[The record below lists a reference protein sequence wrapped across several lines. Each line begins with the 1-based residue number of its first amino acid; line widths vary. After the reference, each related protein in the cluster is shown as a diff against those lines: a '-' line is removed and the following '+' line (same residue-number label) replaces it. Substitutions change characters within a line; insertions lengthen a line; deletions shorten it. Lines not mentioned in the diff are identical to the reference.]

1 MAADDGSSM
10 RTRPSLLGRMKDW
23 GDRDSWQQFFDLYG
37 GMIYRV
43 ALRSGLTPAEA
54 QDAVQETLVSVARQI
69 GDFRY
74 DPLHGSFKGWLLTV
88 TRRRIVDQFRKRQP
102 SQAAAH
108 RPNSDTSRTPT
119 VERIPDPAESGL
131 KEVWDSEWQDNL
143 LAVALQRLKPRVRA
157 RQYQI
162 FDLLITRQWP
172 AAKVAQTLGVSV
184 GQVYLAKHRVGGLL
198 KREIQRLKTQPL

>member
-1 MAADDGSSM
+1 
-10 RTRPSLLGRMKDW
+10 MKDW

-54 QDAVQETLVSVARQI
+54 QDAVQETLVSVAKQI

-74 DPLHGSFKGWLLTV
+74 DPLQGSFKGWLLTV
-88 TRRRIVDQFRKRQP
+88 TRRRIVDQFRKRLP
-102 SQAAAH
+102 SQAAAQRH
-108 RPNSDTSRTPT
+108 NSDTAHTPT

-172 AAKVAQTLGVSV
+172 AAKVAQTLGISI